1 MGHLR
6 ESTMRE
12 ARDPA
17 FALLLAGIAVSLIKA
32 VDQPGAT
39 LILGGASVRIVV
51 GDVLLAALTVAV
63 GLRIARSRCVPR
75 QSAALAIVAAAF
87 GALILATALANGGT
101 AFVAAGKLLVLAALL
116 LGCLVLI
123 DSTERLWAVTLVIVA
138 VTATAVAWGL
148 VGFLERPGS
157 RQASFV
163 GEHDLAAL
171 ATACLVLGLA
181 ALHVRHRLGRLPLA
195 AGIVG
200 CLGIV
205 LGAAL
210 ASLLGL
216 YLASAAMILIAAL
229 RGALRLR
236 AVAAT
241 LAVAVAL
248 TGAVYTIRANELG
261 FLKEWFAPV
270 ENAQPGQYAGSW
282 SQRLIFAYVGGRIFL
297 DKPLLGTGWWGEL
310 PPREYARY
318 LPAARRRFP
327 DQPPNYFPPAGG
339 VFIPQQTFDQVA
351 FELGIVGVTLLLSVL
366 VIAVRDSLRSARRW
380 PQHEPDELAA
390 YLAGPWLAALVGAL
404 AGSAIFGGTPMGAL
418 FWLTLGLVGALS
430 GLAAAR
436 ARATAAAHA

>member
-17 FALLLAGIAVSLIKA
+17 FALLLVAVAVSLVKA
-32 VDQPGAT
+32 VDQPGVT
-39 LILGGASVRIVV
+39 LSLGSTSVRLVV

-63 GLRIARSRCVPR
+63 GFRLARNHRFPR
-75 QSAALAIVAAAF
+75 QSAALTIVAMAF
-87 GALILATALANGGT
+87 GALILATSLVNGGT
-101 AFVAAGKLLVLAALL
+101 ALVAAGKLLTLAALL
-116 LGCLVLI
+116 LGCVVLI
-123 DSTERLWAVTLVIVA
+123 DSTDRLWVVTLVIIT
-138 VTATAVAWGL
+138 VTAAAVAWGL
-148 VGFLERPGS
+148 VGFVERPGS

-171 ATACLVLGLA
+171 ATACLVVGLA

-241 LAVAVAL
+241 LVVAVAL
-248 TGAVYTIRANELG
+248 TGAVYTIRAGELG
-261 FLKEWFAPV
+261 FLKEWFAPT

-297 DKPLLGTGWWGEL
+297 DKPVLGTGWWGEL
-310 PPREYARY
+310 PPPEYARY

-327 DQPPNYFPPAGG
+327 DQPPNYFPPADG

-351 FELGIVGVTLLLSVL
+351 FELGIVGLTLLLSVL
-366 VIAVRDSLRSARRW
+366 VIAVRDSLRSGRRW

-390 YLAGPWLAALVGAL
+390 YLAGPWLASLVGAI

-418 FWLTLGLVGALS
+418 FWLTFGLVGALS

-436 ARATAAAHA
+436 ARVAGTAHA